1 MGDCKPHL
9 IIGCLRL
16 EKIGNIQILKWSNS
30 TTLVVC
36 SFKKKVIYNEIKYKT
51 KNISAMGKICKYA
64 NLYDSSGKLIEKA
77 PIKTKVPQGQPVSH
91 KYPGG
96 SLYR

>member
-1 MGDCKPHL
+1 
-9 IIGCLRL
+9 
-16 EKIGNIQILKWSNS
+16 
-30 TTLVVC
+30 
-36 SFKKKVIYNEIKYKT
+36 
-51 KNISAMGKICKYA
+51 MGKICKFA